1 MMDQDLN
8 RTGGTRGTWRVLLWS
23 GLAVLLALPALAMS
37 LGAEGVDWST
47 SDFVI
52 AGVLLT
58 AVGLGIEA
66 MMRFVPGRRERWIA
80 IAAIVVLFL
89 LGWAELSVGLVGS
102 PFAGS

>member
-1 MMDQDLN
+1 
-8 RTGGTRGTWRVLLWS
+8 
-23 GLAVLLALPALAMS
+23 
-37 LGAEGVDWST
+37 
-47 SDFVI
+47 
-52 AGVLLT
+52 
-58 AVGLGIEA
+58 